1 MFVKKNSLC
10 SYCEL
15 YQTYDQLIK
24 IEQIVKH
31 KLRVRG
37 ANQPA
42 GSKPGLLFMACF

>member
-1 MFVKKNSLC
+1 MFGKKNSLC

-15 YQTYDQLIK
+15 YQTYDQLM
-24 IEQIVKH
+24 QIVEH